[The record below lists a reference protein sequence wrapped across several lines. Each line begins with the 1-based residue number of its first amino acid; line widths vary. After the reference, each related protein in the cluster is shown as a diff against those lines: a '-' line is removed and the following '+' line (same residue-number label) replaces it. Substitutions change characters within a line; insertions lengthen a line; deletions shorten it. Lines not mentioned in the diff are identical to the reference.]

1 MKSPAA
7 TASAAATVIAT
18 VEASRET
25 TFLHIVPIALTS
37 IFTGYGPLPS
47 VTQTLNQTGP
57 WDAAGRT
64 RNVVFS
70 DGSSARETL
79 TSYEYPKRFAYR
91 ITEFTGVLRLL
102 ASEARGEWWFED
114 VPGRAA
120 TSVRWRY
127 EFISRS
133 ALLKPLISLFTRT
146 LWRGYMAKALR
157 LSKAQV
163 EGK

>member
-1 MKSPAA
+1 M
-7 TASAAATVIAT
+7 TSAAATVITT
-18 VEASRET
+18 VDASRDK

-47 VTQTLNQTGP
+47 VTETRNQTGP

-79 TSYEYPKRFAYR
+79 TSYEYPSRFAYR
-91 ITEFTGVLRLL
+91 ITELTGVLRLL
-102 ASEARGEWWFED
+102 ASEARGEWWFES

-133 ALLKPLISLFTRT
+133 AILKPLVSLFTRT

-157 LSKAQV
+157 LAKAQV
-163 EGK
+163 EG